1 MPPWL
6 FCRRRIMKGVLVAS
20 VEDDLSGILKDIS
33 TETLLVWGEKDTATP
48 LWMGRVM
55 EEELPNAALVVLPKE
70 DHFAYFH
77 LSIQFCRIV
86 DAFLRP

>member
-1 MPPWL
+1 M
-6 FCRRRIMKGVLVAS
+6 RGVLVAS
-20 VEDDLSGILKDIS
+20 VEDDLRPLLKDIA
-33 TETLLVWGEKDTATP
+33 TETLLVWGERDTATP

-55 EEELPNAALVVLPKE
+55 EEELPDAALVVLPKE

>member
-1 MPPWL
+1 M
-6 FCRRRIMKGVLVAS
+6 
-20 VEDDLSGILKDIS
+20 
-33 TETLLVWGEKDTATP
+33 VWGEKDTATP

-77 LSIQFCRIV
+77 LSMQFCRIV